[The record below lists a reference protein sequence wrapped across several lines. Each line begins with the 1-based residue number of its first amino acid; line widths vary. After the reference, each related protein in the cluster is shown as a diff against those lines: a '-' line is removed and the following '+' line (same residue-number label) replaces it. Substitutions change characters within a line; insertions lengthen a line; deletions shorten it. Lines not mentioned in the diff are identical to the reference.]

1 MAFTNLTLFGVIPR
15 PLRGTVSYGTLT
27 LYMATRHVVLG
38 IQPGKLGAWLF
49 SRNAVLGM
57 SPGKLGANLLQRS
70 AVLGISPG
78 KAGISNVSRAAI
90 LRQGDSLY
98 VNTARRVVI
107 MQEA

>member
-1 MAFTNLTLFGVIPR
+1 MAFTNLTLFGVIPKG
-15 PLRGTVSYGTLT
+15 LMNTVSYGALT

-57 SPGKLGANLLQRS
+57 SPGKFGANLLQRC

-78 KAGISNVSRAAI
+78 KVGISNMSRAAI

-107 MQEA
+107 MKEA